1 MIRRYLLSAALALL
15 LASSSS
21 RPTAAQTGQTNAQRL
36 DQLSGDEFD
45 KVFLLQMGMHQL
57 TAVLV
62 AEPAARNA
70 PHQEIRAFAK
80 QVAID
85 KTAQFEQMRSWAR
98 DWYSTDFPDSATI
111 LEGVGS
117 IPTPAEGRPRTLA
130 GVDLALL
137 DNLWSLPPP
146 RLEPTFL
153 NLMIAHEKRGIAMA
167 ILAYDASA
175 HQELKDLAR
184 SIETGQT
191 AEIEQLNAWLAS
203 WYGL

>member
-1 MIRRYLLSAALALL
+1 MIRRSLLSAALALL
-15 LASSSS
+15 LVSGSS
-21 RPTAAQTGQTNAQRL
+21 RPSAAQATQTTTQRL

-45 KVFLLQMGMHQL
+45 KTFLLEMGMHQL

-70 PHQEIRAFAK
+70 PHQEVRAFAR
-80 QVAID
+80 QLAIE
-85 KTAQFEQMRSWAR
+85 KTDQFEQLRRWAR

-111 LEGVGS
+111 LQGVGA

-153 NLMIAHEKRGIAMA
+153 NLMIPHEKRGIAMA